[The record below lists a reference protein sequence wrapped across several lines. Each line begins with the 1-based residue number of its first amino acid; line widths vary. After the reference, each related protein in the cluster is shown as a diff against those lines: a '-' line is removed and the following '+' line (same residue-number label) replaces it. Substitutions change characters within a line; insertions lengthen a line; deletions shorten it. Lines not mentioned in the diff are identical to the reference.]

1 MAEKI
6 KRNDYG
12 DCVFSEDYLLDL
24 LYQDPDLDIS
34 KLYIENI
41 EQYSNALAELGL
53 DLPQLQTLPKNTIS
67 LKEFDRNNTEHW
79 HMPAQYETIDVEQW
93 LLDKCTS
100 DVEKQR
106 VTDEMLLFKE
116 KGFTKVLQFLI
127 FLVDTLRLN
136 NIVWGVGRG
145 SSVSSFCLFLIGVHK
160 INPLVYDLDHREFL
174 R

>member
-1 MAEKI
+1 MVEKI

-12 DCVFSEDYLLDL
+12 DCVFSEDNLLDL
-24 LYQDPDLDIS
+24 LYQNPLFDIS
-34 KLYIENI
+34 KLYIENT

-53 DLPQLQTLPKNTIS
+53 DLPPLQTLPKHTTSI
-67 LKEFDRNNTEHW
+67 KEFDRNNTEHW
-79 HMPAQYETIDVEQW
+79 YMPAHYETIDVEKW

-100 DVEKQR
+100 DIEQQR
-106 VTDEMLLFKE
+106 IKDEMILFRE

-127 FLVDTLRLN
+127 FLVDKLREN

-145 SSVSSFCLFLIGVHK
+145 SSVSSFCLFIIGIHK
-160 INPLVYDLDHREFL
+160 INPIVYNLDYREFL